1 MQIAVHTDNTIV
13 GHDVLTS
20 RVAAEVEEALVR
32 FESRVT
38 RVEVHLSDES
48 AGRATQN
55 DLRCV
60 IEAFLE
66 GQSPAVASD
75 HVDTVDQA
83 VRGAAH
89 RLDRV
94 LESQLARLSN
104 DTARRHG

>member
-1 MQIAVHTDNTIV
+1 MQIAVHTDNTIS
-13 GHDVLTS
+13 GHDIVMS
-20 RVAAEVEEALVR
+20 RVATEVEEALAR

-38 RVEVHLSDES
+38 RVEVHLRDES
-48 AGRATQN
+48 AGRSTQD

-60 IEAFLE
+60 IEAFPE
-66 GQSPAVASD
+66 GQSPAVAS
-75 HVDTVDQA
+75 HHADTVDEA